1 VHLLAGRE
9 VRGLWGLRVRNPYY
23 PQEMKVSELPA
34 VIEDGY
40 IASPDPAPAG
50 SVLGIKIPGL
60 TARPTELGRIR
71 MGSKGAKG
79 MPMKGDRFRI
89 TSPFEEAVR
98 AIAGRY
104 GGEVSEWTDPMAN
117 PPRQWQVT
125 VESDSIDVVLPSGAQ
140 LSQSLEC
147 WDKGGCTV
155 RTDGITD
162 LLTGAPWRGPTD
174 FEGLKAAGI
183 KPTTRLSVML
193 PGIPG
198 FGVWRLESHGWNAAA
213 EIAGV
218 IDVIRMAGLSG
229 QLHVGR
235 LTLADRTSKKSGQT
249 NRYKVPVLMLD
260 ATPEQLVEASRHMA
274 ALANGTVPSTL
285 EGPKPRQLHVPN
297 TVDLDDPFGLDAPAQ
312 SDTLMSSADAKRELL
327 DACDGDREQAKALWG
342 NRGSN
347 PISPAELQSLLDQ
360 VATVAEIIEADLF
373 AIEGGAA

>member
-1 VHLLAGRE
+1 MSNV
-9 VRGLWGLRVRNPYY
+9 
-23 PQEMKVSELPA
+23 PA

-60 TARPTELGRIR
+60 VARPTELGRIR
-71 MGSKGAKG
+71 MGTKGAKG
-79 MPMKGDRFRI
+79 MPMKGDHFRF
-89 TSPFEEAVR
+89 TSPFEDAVR

-104 GGEVSEWTDPMAN
+104 GGEVSEWHDAMAN

-125 VESDSIDVVLPSGAQ
+125 VEADSVDIVLPSGAQ
-140 LSQSLEC
+140 LSQTLEC

-162 LLTGAPWRGPTD
+162 LLTGAPWRGPTT
-174 FEGLKAAGI
+174 FEGLKAANI

-218 IDVIRMAGLSG
+218 LDVIRSCHLAG

-235 LTLADRTSKKSGQT
+235 LTLADRTSKKAGQT

-274 ALANGTVPSTL
+274 GLANGTVTAVLDAPT
-285 EGPKPRQLHVPN
+285 PRQLHEVN
-297 TVDLDDPFGLDAPAQ
+297 KTDLNDVFGLDVEPDV
-312 SDTLMSSADAKRELL
+312 SDLLPSAEAKTALL
-327 DACDGDREQAKALWG
+327 AACDGDREQAKALWG
-342 NRGSN
+342 DRGTAS
-347 PISPAELQSLLDQ
+347 ISPAELRALIDQ
-360 VATVAEIIEADLF
+360 VVVVAEIVEVDRFDIED
-373 AIEGGAA
+373 GAA

>member
-1 VHLLAGRE
+1 
-9 VRGLWGLRVRNPYY
+9 
-23 PQEMKVSELPA
+23 VSNVPA

-89 TSPFEEAVR
+89 TSPFEDAVR

-104 GGEVSEWTDPMAN
+104 GGEVSEWSDPMAN

-125 VESDSIDVVLPSGAQ
+125 VESDSIDIVLPSGAQ

-147 WDKGGCTV
+147 WDKGGCSV

-162 LLTGAPWRGPTD
+162 LLTGQPWRGPTD

-213 EIAGV
+213 ELAGV

-235 LTLADRTSKKSGQT
+235 LTLADRTSKKGGQT

-274 ALANGTVPSTL
+274 GLSDGSVRSTL
-285 EGPKPRQLHVPN
+285 DAAKPRQLHEAN
-297 TVDLDDPFGLDAPAQ
+297 TVDLDDPFGLDAPAEG
-312 SDTLMSSADAKRELL
+312 DMLMSAVEGKTALL
-327 DACDGDREQAKALWG
+327 DACAGDREQAKALWG
-342 NRGSN
+342 DRGSTA
-347 PISPAELQSLLDQ
+347 ISPAELQSLIDQ
-360 VATVAEIIEADLF
+360 VVTVAEIVEVDLF
-373 AIEGGAA
+373 AIEDGAA